1 MGKIE
6 LICTII
12 GTAFT
17 VITSII
23 GAMVWLLRRY
33 SQKEREHIEEIHR
46 LSNVENKINTLPCDK
61 HGSDINRHD
70 TKIGRT
76 DSILESNNRML
87 TVISK
92 WIMKLDPNMIEPI
105 SDAQQIYKMVSEK
118 KSPRR
123 LNDFGQKLYKELD
136 GEKFLIKYK
145 KSFFDVIDSLSPKT
159 AYDVE
164 LYAMRALQINSDE
177 DFFNEYKLYVYNAP
191 ALNVRNENGDETPHE
206 LTLNDICYILSL
218 PLRDMY
224 LDEHPD
230 ILR

>member
-1 MGKIE
+1 MIE
-6 LICTII
+6 IICTVI
-12 GTAFT
+12 GTSLT
-17 VITSII
+17 VIAAIL
-23 GAMVWLLRRY
+23 GGVRYLLK
-33 SQKEREHIEEIHR
+33 KEREHIEDKHR
-46 LSNVENKINTLPCDK
+46 LSTVESKINALPCDK
-61 HGSDINRHD
+61 HGGDINRHD
-70 TKIGRT
+70 AKIGRT

-224 LDEHPD
+224 LDDHPD